1 MKELANTKA
10 TVRLRK
16 VEDRK
21 EWYLYIES
29 YPVFVKGKSTPQRV
43 REYINRTVTTV
54 EWDKTDIIR
63 IRQIAYN
70 IRRNSHK
77 KMKTVKMIELALLEK
92 TSLFT

>member
-54 EWDKTDIIR
+54 EWDKKRTARTEADGSKTYKPKRDENGLIVAEVTR
-63 IRQIAYN
+63 I
-70 IRRNSHK
+70 
-77 KMKTVKMIELALLEK
+77 VKV
-92 TSLFT
+92 